1 MKGIDPFVAEI
12 LLIATVFAVF
22 TIAFV
27 SLTSFVENKTGENI
41 KKAERAKCFSLAKIA
56 ITSVTKDTIVIL
68 NKGNVELFNIS
79 VFVDDIKIGSFEKL
93 NILEAKS
100 INFNRL
106 NNKSVF
112 VSAFCSD
119 IAFSTS
125 CKEFDFCWIE

>member
-22 TIAFV
+22 TIIFI
-27 SLTSFVENKTGENI
+27 SLTGFLESKSEEDI
-41 KKAERAKCFSLAKIA
+41 KKAERAKCFSSAKIA

-79 VFVDDIKIGSFEKL
+79 VFVDSIKVGSFEKL

-100 INFNRL
+100 INFDRL

-119 IAFSTS
+119 ISFSTS